1 MSATKFKSPGSFEI
15 SFDIRK
21 RFFLV
26 VSCNFNPF
34 NFIDFAEINL
44 ISIEGVA
51 ELQVI
56 DKYDDGTGYYIF
68 RLKSDY
74 NRDTVVQGISDQFQE
89 YFWGDTSFKLNF

>member
-1 MSATKFKSPGSFEI
+1 MLSTKLKSPEGYEI

-26 VSCNFNPF
+26 ISCNFNPF
-34 NFIDFAEINL
+34 NFIDFAEINI

-56 DKYDDGTGYYIF
+56 DRYDDGTGYFIF
-68 RLKSDY
+68 RLKTNY
-74 NRDTVVQGISDQFQE
+74 NRDTVIQGISDQFQD
-89 YFWGDTSFKLNF
+89 YFLDNNEKL